1 VLVATGWS
9 ATASTGCYS
18 AGDADAEGVAGGEA
32 VPPEAEEP
40 AEPTPRAG
48 DPDGS
53 SGMVNSAF
61 HGEPDESVDSVAG
74 KTPWLIHIA
83 VQVHGLVGLMG
94 QGHVLL
100 ALETRDPDGKQRGQH
115 VHGCRLASP
124 IRPDQAE
131 QPWRP

>member
-1 VLVATGWS
+1 MLAATGWS

-18 AGDADAEGVAGGEA
+18 AGDADAEGVAGGEVGTGSLGEADGEA

-61 HGEPDESVDSVAG
+61 HGELDESVDSVAG
-74 KTPWLIHIA
+74 KTP
-83 VQVHGLVGLMG
+83 G
-94 QGHVLL
+94 
-100 ALETRDPDGKQRGQH
+100 
-115 VHGCRLASP
+115 
-124 IRPDQAE
+124 
-131 QPWRP
+131 